1 MAIGGVAIAYHLI
14 ALGPCGTSETDPFR
28 EVFNHAEQLHAVFL
42 HELVVGG
49 EHVGNLGAFVQH
61 GFLAGAD
68 QSVALLLGQALEP
81 AFSDDEVAAVHG
93 VVDHGGVLL
102 RFVELQGHHIVEAAF
117 LTVHHALLERVEGF
131 GKGNGGGLKAES
143 LERGHHE
150 GVLRRA
156 DLDALG
162 VGELADRVLGAGG
175 QLAVADVEDAQQ
187 AAAAFL
193 DGPFVVLI
201 PHGVHEGAEF
211 FQRVE
216 HVRHVHPAAG
226 RRERGIVVGGEVGD
240 VDGAELDAAHGFL
253 FVAKLHTREEL
264 EVKGVVRILLGQ
276 FDEFVIEDV
285 SVVLRVRVHGGRHD
299 HRGLR
304 GGFRLTE
311 RKADHGCAQ
320 QAGNKQ
326 FLHVISP

>member
-1 MAIGGVAIAYHLI
+1 MAWYA
-14 ALGPCGTSETDPFR
+14 
-28 EVFNHAEQLHAVFL
+28 
-42 HELVVGG
+42 
-49 EHVGNLGAFVQH
+49 
-61 GFLAGAD
+61 
-68 QSVALLLGQALEP
+68 
-81 AFSDDEVAAVHG
+81 
-93 VVDHGGVLL
+93 
-102 RFVELQGHHIVEAAF
+102 
-117 LTVHHALLERVEGF
+117 
-131 GKGNGGGLKAES
+131 KS
-143 LERGHHE
+143 LESRDHE
-150 GVLRRA
+150 RVLRRA

-175 QLAVADVEDAQQ
+175 QLAVADVENAQQ
-187 AAAAFL
+187 TAAAFL

-201 PHGVHEGAEF
+201 PHGVYEGTEF

-253 FVAKLHTREEL
+253 FVAKLHTGEEL
-264 EVKGVVRILLGQ
+264 EVKGVVRILLSQ

-285 SVVLRVRVHGGRHD
+285 SVILRVRVHGGRHD

>member
-1 MAIGGVAIAYHLI
+1 MKV
-14 ALGPCGTSETDPFR
+14 SEK
-28 EVFNHAEQLHAVFL
+28 
-42 HELVVGG
+42 
-49 EHVGNLGAFVQH
+49 
-61 GFLAGAD
+61 
-68 QSVALLLGQALEP
+68 
-81 AFSDDEVAAVHG
+81 
-93 VVDHGGVLL
+93 
-102 RFVELQGHHIVEAAF
+102 
-117 LTVHHALLERVEGF
+117 ER
-131 GKGNGGGLKAES
+131 
-143 LERGHHE
+143 
-150 GVLRRA
+150 VLRRA

-253 FVAKLHTREEL
+253 FVAKLHTREQL
-264 EVKGVVRILLGQ
+264 EIERVVRILLS
-276 FDEFVIEDV
+276 EFHQLLIRDIH
-285 SVVLRVRVHGGRHD
+285 VVLFAGVHG
-299 HRGLR
+299 RGHNHSDL
-304 GGFRLTE
+304 
-311 RKADHGCAQ
+311 
-320 QAGNKQ
+320 
-326 FLHVISP
+326 

>member
-1 MAIGGVAIAYHLI
+1 M
-14 ALGPCGTSETDPFR
+14 
-28 EVFNHAEQLHAVFL
+28 FL

-175 QLAVADVEDAQQ
+175 QLAVADVEDGQDT
-187 AAAAFL
+187 AAAFL
-193 DGPFVVLI
+193 DGPLVVLF
-201 PHGVHEGAEF
+201 PHGIEQRAEF
-211 FQRVE
+211 IQRIKQI
-216 HVRHVHPAAG
+216 RHVHPAAG
-226 RRERGIVVGGEVGD
+226 RGKGRIVVRGEHGHLKR
-240 VDGAELDAAHGFL
+240 AELEGADGFL
-253 FVAKLHTREEL
+253 FVAKLHTREQL
-264 EVKGVVRILLGQ
+264 EIERVVGILLS
-276 FDEFVIEDV
+276 EFHQLLIRDIH
-285 SVVLRVRVHGGRHD
+285 VVLFAGVHG
-299 HRGLR
+299 RGHNHSDL
-304 GGFRLTE
+304 
-311 RKADHGCAQ
+311 
-320 QAGNKQ
+320 
-326 FLHVISP
+326 